1 MSTTNLSVA
10 LSWIYNKSNGTVKIK
25 GRITFNPLITEK
37 VIINTGDRLKNAVNV
52 LLTLDSQ
59 STYADP
65 VEFTIDHPDTIPTNL
80 NSEQE
85 VQAYLQLISE
95 TTINTTLYADGKSS
109 SSINVTTNNTGVD
122 IIE

>member
-10 LSWIYNKSNGTVKIK
+10 LSWIYNKSNGAVKIK
-25 GRITFNPLITEK
+25 GRIAFNPAITED
-37 VIINTGDRLKNAVNV
+37 VIINTGDRFKNAVNV
-52 LLTLDSQ
+52 LLTLNSQ
-59 STYADP
+59 GTYADP
-65 VEFTIDHPDTIPTNL
+65 VEFTFDHPETIPTNL

-109 SSINVTTNNTGVD
+109 SSINVTTNNTGVE